1 MKKAPETDMT
11 GKIVAITGA
20 NAGIGRATAEAL
32 ARMGAKVLACGRNA
46 ARLEEAAD
54 SIRVAT
60 GNTSMETFVA
70 DLSIVAEVRRLAT
83 VIAQSTD
90 RLDVLINNA
99 GVGVDRRVETVDGFE
114 LIFAVNYL
122 APFVLTTE
130 LLPLL
135 KKSAPSRVVT
145 VSSALHASVKSFDLD
160 DLQSTKRF
168 KWDAAYNRAKLAGIL
183 FSNELARRLEGTGVT
198 ANSLHP
204 GVIATEFGGDGDLNG
219 FNALMFRIMKWFL
232 PGPETGAQTSIYVA
246 TAPEL
251 EQVSGRYFEKFAEKA
266 PSRLAQNGELANS
279 LWARTETILAGSA

>member
-1 MKKAPETDMT
+1 MNAAAAVDMT
-11 GKIVAITGA
+11 GKVVAITGA

-32 ARMGAKVLACGRNA
+32 ARMGARVLVCGRNTVK
-46 ARLEEAAD
+46 LEAAAEA
-54 SIRVAT
+54 IRAAT
-60 GNTSMETFVA
+60 GNSNVETFVA
-70 DLSIVAEVRRLAT
+70 DLSCVAEVRRLAT
-83 VIAQSTD
+83 AIAESTD

-99 GVGVDRRVETVDGFE
+99 GVGVDRRVETEDGFE

-122 APFVLTTE
+122 APFVLTNE

-135 KKSAPSRVVT
+135 EASAPSRVVM
-145 VSSALHASVKSFDLD
+145 VSSALHASVKTLDLD

-183 FSNELARRLEGTGVT
+183 FSNELARRMKGTGVT

-204 GVIATEFGGDGDLNG
+204 GVIATEFGADGDLKG

-232 PGPETGAQTSIYVA
+232 PGPETGAQTSIYLA

-251 EQVSGRYFEKFAEKA
+251 ESVSGRYFEKCREKA
-266 PSRLAQNGELANS
+266 PSKLAQDEALAKK
-279 LWARTETILAGSA
+279 LWAKTEALVAR